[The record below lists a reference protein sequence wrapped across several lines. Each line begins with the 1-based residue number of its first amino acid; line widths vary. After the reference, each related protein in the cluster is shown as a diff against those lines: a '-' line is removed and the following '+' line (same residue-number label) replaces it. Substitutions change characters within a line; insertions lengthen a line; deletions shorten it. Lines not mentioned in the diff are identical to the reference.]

1 MLFQKLFH
9 WFSRKTNKNQSTLE
23 NIRTVKNLD
32 YLDTVWVKDNDTIFE
47 GWVFDITR
55 RGIIIVYGPDSRDF
69 RFIVEKQYN
78 NSEITQ
84 GNKTLYCNRPNK

>member
-1 MLFQKLFH
+1 MWLTKFIEKLF
-9 WFSRKTNKNQSTLE
+9 SLKQETEEAKLKT
-23 NIRTVKNLD
+23 IKNLD

>member
-1 MLFQKLFH
+1 MWLTKFIEKLF
-9 WFSRKTNKNQSTLE
+9 SLKQETEEAKLK
-23 NIRTVKNLD
+23 IIKNLD